1 MPRPRRCSRCATSS
15 SATARRVR
23 AAVDDVSFTI
33 ARGETLGLV
42 GESGSGKT
50 TIGRAILGLQPVT
63 SGQILFEG
71 RDITKASAAERRA
84 LQGDLRAV
92 FQDPFSSLNPRR
104 PIGDAHHR
112 AAASRRCAARRA
124 RPARARRCSTPSGLA
139 PGSEARYPRQF
150 SGGQRQRIAIARA
163 LVTDPRL
170 VVCDEAVSALDL
182 STQAQVLNL
191 LADLRAGADLGYLFI
206 AHDMAVVEFLAQRVV
221 VLNRGRIVEEGPTL
235 EVHAQPAAP
244 LHPRAHGRLA
254 RARSRRAGATPR
266 GVAGAEGGGAGRR
279 ELSPVPT
286 DRRQW
291 KVASTSG
298 ESACAVSRNVFTIGL
313 SESLRLHST
322 IVAGSMS

>member
-1 MPRPRRCSRCATSS
+1 VTIVQPVDVRADAAATPLLE
-15 SATARRVR
+15 VR
-23 AAVDDVSFTI
+23 NLVIRYDKKGPAAVDDVSFTI
-33 ARGETLGLV
+33 ARGETVGLV

-71 RDITKASAAERRA
+71 RDITKASAADRRA

-104 PIGDAHHR
+104 PIGDAITEPMRVAGVPR
-112 AAASRRCAARRA
+112 AERDLRVQEVLDAV
-124 RPARARRCSTPSGLA
+124 GLA

-163 LVTDPRL
+163 IVTDPRL

-191 LADLRAGADLGYLFI
+191 LADLRAGKDLGYLFI

-221 VLNRGRIVEEGPTL
+221 VLNRGRVVEEGPTL
-235 EVHAQPAAP
+235 EVMRNPQEHYTRVLMAA
-244 LHPRAHGRLA
+244 
-254 RARSRRAGATPR
+254 
-266 GVAGAEGGGAGRR
+266 
-279 ELSPVPT
+279 SPVP
-286 DRRQW
+286 DPDEQARRRGAWQAL
-291 KVASTSG
+291 KASAAA
-298 ESACAVSRNVFTIGL
+298 SAV
-313 SESLRLHST
+313 
-322 IVAGSMS
+322 

>member
-1 MPRPRRCSRCATSS
+1 MSTPETRS
-15 SATARRVR
+15 SAPSDTPLLEVR
-23 AAVDDVSFTI
+23 DLVVRYGKKGAPAVEDVSFTI

-50 TIGRAILGLQPVT
+50 TIGRAVLGLQRVT

-71 RDITKASAAERRA
+71 RDITRASVAERRA

-104 PIGDAHHR
+104 PIGDALTEPLR
-112 AAASRRCAARRA
+112 VAGVGRTERDRRA
-124 RPARARRCSTPSGLA
+124 SEVLAAVGLPA
-139 PGSEARYPRQF
+139 GSADRYPRQF

-191 LADLRAGADLGYLFI
+191 LAELRTGADLGYLFI

-221 VLNRGRIVEEGPTL
+221 VLNRGRIVEQGPTT
-235 EVHAQPAAP
+235 EVLRNPQAHYTRVLMAA
-244 LHPRAHGRLA
+244 
-254 RARSRRAGATPR
+254 
-266 GVAGAEGGGAGRR
+266 
-279 ELSPVPT
+279 SPVP
-286 DRRQW
+286 DPDEQARRRKAWQEL
-291 KVASTSG
+291 KAS
-298 ESACAVSRNVFTIGL
+298 APA
-313 SESLRLHST
+313 
-322 IVAGSMS
+322 A

>member
-1 MPRPRRCSRCATSS
+1 MTMPDSTRNGQASQDTPLLE
-15 SATARRVR
+15 VR
-23 AAVDDVSFTI
+23 DLVVQYSKKAPPAVEGVSFSI

-50 TIGRAILGLQPVT
+50 TIGKAILGLQPVT

-71 RDITKASAAERRA
+71 VDITHASAAKRRE

-104 PIGDAHHR
+104 PIADAIAEPLR
-112 AAASRRCAARRA
+112 VAGVAKAERTERVKDVLGAVGLPR
-124 RPARARRCSTPSGLA
+124 TSG
-139 PGSEARYPRQF
+139 ERYPRQF

-191 LADLRAGADLGYLFI
+191 LAQLSRGKDLGYLFI

-221 VLNRGRIVEEGPTL
+221 VLYRGRVMEQGSAEQVMNDPQNAYTRVL
-235 EVHAQPAAP
+235 MAA
-244 LHPRAHGRLA
+244 
-254 RARSRRAGATPR
+254 
-266 GVAGAEGGGAGRR
+266 
-279 ELSPVPT
+279 SPVP
-286 DRRQW
+286 DPDEQARRRDEW
-291 KVASTSG
+291 RRMR
-298 ESACAVSRNVFTIGL
+298 ESWRAETGVVKLPI
-313 SESLRLHST
+313 
-322 IVAGSMS
+322 

>member
-1 MPRPRRCSRCATSS
+1 MNSPQATVQ
-15 SATARRVR
+15 SASAPEAPLLEVR
-23 AAVDDVSFTI
+23 NLVVRFDKTGHAAVDDVSFAI

-71 RDITKASAAERRA
+71 VDVTRAKAPQRRR

-104 PIGDAHHR
+104 PIGDALTEPLRVAGVPR
-112 AAASRRCAARRA
+112 AERDRRA
-124 RPARARRCSTPSGLA
+124 SEVLSVVGLPSNAR
-139 PGSEARYPRQF
+139 ERYPRQF

-191 LADLRAGADLGYLFI
+191 LAELRAGADLGYLFI

-221 VLNRGRIVEEGPTL
+221 VLNRGRIVEQGTAAEILRNPRDHYTRTL
-235 EVHAQPAAP
+235 IAA
-244 LHPRAHGRLA
+244 
-254 RARSRRAGATPR
+254 
-266 GVAGAEGGGAGRR
+266 
-279 ELSPVPT
+279 SPVP
-286 DRRQW
+286 DPDEQARRREAW
-291 KVASTSG
+291 RVLRAS
-298 ESACAVSRNVFTIGL
+298 A
-313 SESLRLHST
+313 H
-322 IVAGSMS
+322 AG

>member
-1 MPRPRRCSRCATSS
+1 MSTLQD
-15 SATARRVR
+15 RVDAAGTPLLEVR
-23 AAVDDVSFTI
+23 NLVVRYGRKGPAAVDDVSFTI

-63 SGQILFEG
+63 SGRILFEG
-71 RDITKASAAERRA
+71 RDITRLDASQRRA

-104 PIGDAHHR
+104 PIGEAITEPLRVAGVPRDER
-112 AAASRRCAARRA
+112 DRRA
-124 RPARARRCSTPSGLA
+124 QEVLDAVGLA
-139 PGSEARYPRQF
+139 PGSETRYPRQF

-191 LADLRAGADLGYLFI
+191 LADLRAGKDLGYLFI

-221 VLNRGRIVEEGPTL
+221 VLNRGRVVEEGPTL
-235 EVHAQPAAP
+235 EVMRNPREHYTRVLMAA
-244 LHPRAHGRLA
+244 
-254 RARSRRAGATPR
+254 
-266 GVAGAEGGGAGRR
+266 
-279 ELSPVPT
+279 SPVP
-286 DRRQW
+286 DPDEQARRREAW
-291 KVASTSG
+291 RELKAS
-298 ESACAVSRNVFTIGL
+298 APA
-313 SESLRLHST
+313 
-322 IVAGSMS
+322 A

>member
-1 MPRPRRCSRCATSS
+1 MTLANGSADAGAATTTPVLEVRNLVVRYGKKG
-15 SATARRVR
+15 SA

-63 SGQILFEG
+63 SGQIFFEG
-71 RDITKASAAERRA
+71 NDITRASVAERRA

-104 PIGDAHHR
+104 PIGDALTEPLR
-112 AAASRRCAARRA
+112 VAGVSRNERTRRA
-124 RPARARRCSTPSGLA
+124 QEVLAAVGLA

-191 LADLRAGADLGYLFI
+191 MADLRAGADLGYLFI

-235 EVHAQPAAP
+235 ELIRNPREHYTRVLMAA
-244 LHPRAHGRLA
+244 
-254 RARSRRAGATPR
+254 
-266 GVAGAEGGGAGRR
+266 
-279 ELSPVPT
+279 SPVP
-286 DRRQW
+286 DPDEQARRREAWQAL
-291 KVASTSG
+291 KAT
-298 ESACAVSRNVFTIGL
+298 APA
-313 SESLRLHST
+313 
-322 IVAGSMS
+322 A

>member
-1 MPRPRRCSRCATSS
+1 MTTVQPM
-15 SATARRVR
+15 TAPADAVPLLEVR
-23 AAVDDVSFTI
+23 NLTVRFNKKGVPAVDDVSFTI

-63 SGQILFEG
+63 SGQIIFEG
-71 RDITKASAAERRA
+71 RDITKASAAQRRA

-104 PIGDAHHR
+104 PIGDAITEPLRVAGVPR
-112 AAASRRCAARRA
+112 AERDQRTKDVLDAV
-124 RPARARRCSTPSGLA
+124 GLA
-139 PGSEARYPRQF
+139 PGSEARFPRQF

-221 VLNRGRIVEEGPTL
+221 VLNRGRVMEEGLTA
-235 EVHAQPAAP
+235 EVMRNPQHDYTRVLMAA
-244 LHPRAHGRLA
+244 
-254 RARSRRAGATPR
+254 
-266 GVAGAEGGGAGRR
+266 
-279 ELSPVPT
+279 SPVP
-286 DRRQW
+286 DPDEQARRREVWQ
-291 KVASTSG
+291 V
-298 ESACAVSRNVFTIGL
+298 
-313 SESLRLHST
+313 LR
-322 IVAGSMS
+322 AEAKAAAA

>member
-1 MPRPRRCSRCATSS
+1 MSVTVPGEAGMAASTPLLEVRNLVVRYGKKAAT
-15 SATARRVR
+15 

-71 RDITKASAAERRA
+71 RDITRASVAERRA

-104 PIGDAHHR
+104 PIGDALTEPLR
-112 AAASRRCAARRA
+112 VARVPAAERERRA
-124 RPARARRCSTPSGLA
+124 QEVLAAVGLPAGSG
-139 PGSEARYPRQF
+139 ERYPRQF

-191 LADLRAGADLGYLFI
+191 LAELRAGADLGYLFI

-221 VLNRGRIVEEGPTL
+221 VLNRGKVVEQGTTS
-235 EVHAQPAAP
+235 EVLGNPQDHYTKVLMAA
-244 LHPRAHGRLA
+244 
-254 RARSRRAGATPR
+254 
-266 GVAGAEGGGAGRR
+266 
-279 ELSPVPT
+279 SPVP
-286 DRRQW
+286 DPDEQARRRAAWQAL
-291 KVASTSG
+291 KGSVA
-298 ESACAVSRNVFTIGL
+298 APA
-313 SESLRLHST
+313 
-322 IVAGSMS
+322 A